1 MMLQSPRQNLPEE
14 VSAPAIETAEKTC
27 YHCSL
32 PCPGEDIA
40 IGDKYFCCR
49 GCRMVYEILQA
60 SDLCQYYRLS
70 EKPGVS
76 PKEFNS
82 AARFAYLDDESV
94 RAQLLEFRDGKTAKV
109 TFRIPEIHCSSCIW
123 LLEKLYQ
130 INPAILSSRV
140 NFLRKE
146 VFITYAEEKI
156 SLRQVVELLASLG
169 YEPQISLADIHA
181 RAKKDSDRDLY
192 LKIGLAGFA
201 FGNIMLLSFPEYL
214 SGGRLEPQF
223 KTFFGYLNILLALPV
238 LLYSSS
244 DYFKSALA
252 GLRHRTINIDLP
264 IALGITALFSR
275 SLYEIIHAGEAG
287 YIDSFVALVFLL
299 LIGKLFQKKTY
310 DRLSFE
316 RDYKSYFPVSI
327 TRKNGAGEESIPL
340 SQLKVG
346 DRILVRNQEIIP
358 ADAVLI
364 NGTGWIDYSFVTGE
378 AEPVE
383 KHSGDLLYAGGR
395 QAGSAIEAEVV
406 KEVSQGYLTQLWNN
420 EAFTKHGQGRM
431 ATLVNAAG
439 KYFTLAVIAI
449 ALAAGL
455 YWLPRDLNLALNAFT
470 AVLIIACPCALALSA
485 PFTLGNSL
493 RILGRNQFYLKN
505 SAVIESLAKIT
516 AIVFDKTGTLTKSH
530 AAAAR
535 FVSLNGKKGLS
546 PREQRLV
553 KSLVR
558 HSTHPLSRRLAL
570 ALPGEI
576 YDNVE
581 QFREIP
587 GQGIEGTVEGN
598 YLKIG
603 SAQFV
608 AGESTAAAPTAT
620 HVYIA
625 LNGRLKG
632 YFQLE
637 NRYRPGLAEILA
649 QSRKTFRLA
658 LVSGDNESEKAP
670 LQNLFGA
677 DTELRFRQ
685 SPREKLEFVKT
696 LQSRGQRVLMV
707 GDGLNDAGA
716 LKQSNVG
723 ISISEDLNAF
733 SPACDAILEARQFPR
748 LLQFIRFAKAN
759 IKIILASFAISFVYN
774 LVGFS
779 FAVQGTLSPLISAIL
794 MPLSSISVIVFATG
808 ATYLTAQ
815 RMGLLGRG

>member
-1 MMLQSPRQNLPEE
+1 MPQEPRQVLPEE
-14 VSAPAIETAEKTC
+14 ASAPAIETEEKTC
-27 YHCSL
+27 YHCGL

-40 IGDKYFCCR
+40 IADKCFCCQ
-49 GCRMVYEILQA
+49 GCRMVYEILRA
-60 SDLCQYYRLS
+60 SDLCQYYRLG
-70 EKPGVS
+70 EKPGVA
-76 PKEFNS
+76 PKEFNA
-82 AARFAYLDDESV
+82 AARFAYLDDEGV
-94 RAQLLEFRDGKTAKV
+94 RTQLLEFRDGKTAKV

-140 NFLRKE
+140 DFLRKE
-146 VFITYAEEKI
+146 VFITYAEDKI

-181 RAKKDSDRDLY
+181 RAKKDSHRSLY

-264 IALGITALFSR
+264 IALGITALFGR
-275 SLYEIIHAGEAG
+275 SLYEILHAGEAG
-287 YIDSFVALVFLL
+287 YIDSFAALVFLL
-299 LIGKLFQKKTY
+299 LLGKLFQKKTY

-327 TRKNGAGEESIPL
+327 TRKNGEMEENIPL
-340 SQLKVG
+340 SQLKTG

-364 NGTGWIDYSFVTGE
+364 NGRGWIDYSFVTGE

-395 QAGSAIEAEVV
+395 QVGSAIEAEAV
-406 KEVSQGYLTQLWNN
+406 KAVSQSYLTQLWNH
-420 EAFTKHGQGRM
+420 EAFIKHGQGRM
-431 ATLVNAAG
+431 AGLVNAAG
-439 KYFTLAVIAI
+439 KYFTLTVIAI

-455 YWLPRDLNLALNAFT
+455 YWLPHNLNLALNAFT

-530 AAAAR
+530 ATAVK
-535 FVSLNGKKGLS
+535 FVSSNGKTGLS
-546 PREQRLV
+546 EGEKRLV

-576 YDNVE
+576 YHNVE

-587 GQGIEGTVEGN
+587 GRGIEGMIEEN

-608 AGESTAAAPTAT
+608 AGESFAAAPTAT

-637 NRYRPGLAEILA
+637 NSYRPGLAEILA
-649 QSRKTFRLA
+649 QSRKTCRLA
-658 LVSGDNESEKAP
+658 LVSGDNESEKEH

-685 SPREKLEFVKT
+685 SPREKLEFVKA

-716 LKQSNVG
+716 LKQSNLG

-733 SPACDAILEARQFPR
+733 SPACDAILEAGQFPR
-748 LLQFIRFAKAN
+748 LFQFIRFAKAN
-759 IKIILASFAISFVYN
+759 VKIILASFAISFMYN
-774 LVGFS
+774 VIGFS
-779 FAVQGTLSPLISAIL
+779 FAVQGTLSPLISAVL
-794 MPLSSISVIVFATG
+794 MPLSSVSVIVFATG

-815 RMGLLGRG
+815 RMGLLG